1 MVAAHVGARTIRFPP
16 FYVNPHMPDL
26 EALIGAIKAGLAH
39 RKGNVALDGVDLHV
53 YNASSP
59 TFPIQD
65 GDVTITCMSLPSLR
79 YAYRNYS
86 PRVFVLFSTLGFA
99 LGCRGRKWV

>member
-1 MVAAHVGARTIRFPP
+1 MVAAHGGARTIRFPP

-26 EALIGAIKAGLAH
+26 EALIAAIKAGLLE
-39 RKGNVALDGVDLHV
+39 RKTNVLLEGVDLHL

-65 GDVTITCMSLPSLR
+65 GDVTIICMNLPSLR
-79 YAYRNYS
+79 C
-86 PRVFVLFSTLGFA
+86 VL
-99 LGCRGRKWV
+99 